1 MSDQDVRYAI
11 KRDNGLWLKA
21 GGKLEWIGDWSRR
34 ACFFDRRAA
43 VEAQEDAGVACRIV
57 RITRITRRVKEKR
70 DDHARIVECPG
81 CYREIEVPR

>member
-11 KRDNGLWLKA
+11 KRENGLWLKA

-43 VEAQEDAGVACRIV
+43 VETQEDAGVACRIV
-57 RITRITRRVKEKR
+57 RITRRVKEKR
-70 DDHARIVECPG
+70 DDPPQIVECPG
-81 CYREIEVPR
+81 CYREIEVKP